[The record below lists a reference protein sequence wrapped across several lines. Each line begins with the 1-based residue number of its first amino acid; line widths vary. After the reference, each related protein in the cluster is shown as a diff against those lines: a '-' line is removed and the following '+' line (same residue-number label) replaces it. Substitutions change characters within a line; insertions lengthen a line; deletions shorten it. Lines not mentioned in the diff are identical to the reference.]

1 MGYNG
6 HKMIKGTK
14 IHVAD
19 SKEGMPLSIEISA
32 ANDQDSPY
40 FIDLVDKISLKGERG
55 RPRTRPDEVNADP
68 AYNSDEIRS
77 YLRGRGIKSNIP
89 VNKRNRKFP
98 KRGRPTR
105 LDKDGYMR
113 NRSAV
118 ERFNAWIESFKRIL
132 VRFERLA
139 VCFMAAV
146 NLACIRMVL
155 RVLK

>member
-1 MGYNG
+1 
-6 HKMIKGTK
+6 MIKGTK
-14 IHVAD
+14 IHVAV
-19 SKEGMPLSIEISA
+19 SKEGVPLSIEISA
-32 ANDQDSPY
+32 ANDHDSLY
-40 FIDLVDKISLKGERG
+40 FIDLIDEISLKGERG

-68 AYNSDEIRS
+68 AYDSDEIRS

-89 VNKRNRKFP
+89 VNERNRKFP